1 MPRRSFFMYPDND
14 DDHGISEGIFNFGV
28 LQNFNCY
35 STLMRCI
42 DLMWNAMDLITSI
55 LWLLFTVI
63 YSMFGYYLMWIT
75 LHYLAVHLYP
85 IYCAPLTITGFILST
100 FMVSAPHCVAMRWL
114 IAQGANVII
123 TMWVATGAYAIQLML
138 RRPNNV

>member
-1 MPRRSFFMYPDND
+1 MYPDND
-14 DDHGISEGIFNFGV
+14 DDRGISEGIFNFGV

-35 STLMRCI
+35 SILMRCI
-42 DLMWNAMDLITSI
+42 DLTLNTMDLITSI

-114 IAQGANVII
+114 ITQGANVII